1 MRMLDRYTAALTA
14 FHASRDVLLAVLLD
28 HPQYPEVQH
37 LRDRAFEVLLKARQL
52 YWNHVAEH
60 GCRRSACPPDL
71 AFDKHRK
78 ISAIL
83 IPQDNN

>member
-1 MRMLDRYTAALTA
+1 MFDRYTAALTA
-14 FHASRDVLLAVLLD
+14 FHTSRDVLLAD
-28 HPQYPEVQH
+28 HPKYAEVQR

-60 GCRRSACPPDL
+60 GCPRSACPPDL
-71 AFDKHRK
+71 AFDEHRR
-78 ISAIL
+78 ITAIL